1 MSFLR
6 LTKAAAVT
14 VLALVALGLS
24 APAGV
29 AAPADIHRPAATTV
43 QDILWM

>member
-1 MSFLR
+1 MNVLR
-6 LTKAAAVT
+6 LAKAAAVT
-14 VLALVALGLS
+14 ALAVIALGLA

-29 AAPADIHRPAATTV
+29 AAPADVDGPAPATV

>member
-1 MSFLR
+1 MNFLR
-6 LTKAAAVT
+6 LTRTAAVT
-14 VLALVALGLS
+14 VLAVVALGLS

-29 AAPADIHRPAATTV
+29 AAPADLSRPAATTL